1 MYARRRPGRRTIG
14 VVLPDSFTEIGSLE
28 QVVAHYRPEVIACIP
43 EEVLGS
49 GRKLLEDSERGGE
62 SSPRS
67 CQIDL
72 WSRTT
77 RQIVVTV
84 ERLCPEVAAGKLL
97 CTVHYGRISRF
108 TPYRRKET

>member
-1 MYARRRPGRRTIG
+1 MHARRRSGRRTITAL
-14 VVLPDSFTEIGSLE
+14 LPSPFAETCLLE
-28 QVVAHYRPEVIACIP
+28 QVVALRRQNIADCIS

-49 GRKLLEDSERGGE
+49 TRELLEDSERGGE

-67 CQIDL
+67 CQISL

-84 ERLCPEVAAGKLL
+84 E
-97 CTVHYGRISRF
+97 
-108 TPYRRKET
+108 